1 MTPSF
6 DQPRLRRKLKERVL
20 RRFERKRY
28 KLTTCEKNVWESRFS
43 VCNYKHG
50 VLRLLDG
57 ISESESSHFGTGS
70 QKQDLY
76 LASSDLFGQQ
86 LDLFSWLNDE
96 CDLMEGTLLTLLA
109 ETVMRKSIVMLIIV
123 MMVTFIVMMV
133 LMTIAISIMMTIMT
147 NVIRLRRLVSC
158 SGYRAAHQKRPSCAS
173 SSAISINNNSN
184 NNININN
191 NKNINIII
199 DIKL

>member
-28 KLTTCEKNVWESRFS
+28 KLTTCEKNVLESRLTD
-43 VCNYKHG
+43 CNYRHG
-50 VLRLLDG
+50 VLRHLDG

-96 CDLMEGTLLTLLA
+96 CDLMEGTLLTVLA
-109 ETVMRKSIVMLIIV
+109 ETVMRKSIVM
-123 MMVTFIVMMV
+123 MVTIIVMMV

-173 SSAISINNNSN
+173 SSAISINNNNNN